1 MENDPIMKTL
11 ALLTTLLLA
20 GLFVQSGQAVAA
32 PASTSGHS
40 ALALAALVASHS
52 PHLTRSERQ
61 VMARLFDGD
70 LNISFPAGRTLS
82 VRADAVAC
90 QAGDVDITAFACTL
104 TFGEQRVSL
113 KGRKAHELFATL
125 AEAGAPSDGAAGTIH
140 EGLSHLACT
149 IDPNVIKQRAGG
161 GAACSFVPGAP

>member
-1 MENDPIMKTL
+1 MEEDPIMKKL
-11 ALLTTLLLA
+11 AVLTALLLA
-20 GLFVQSGQAVAA
+20 GLAVQSGQAVAA
-32 PASTSGHS
+32 PASTSGHA

-52 PHLTRSERQ
+52 PQLPQQARE

-70 LNISFPAGRTLS
+70 LNVAGHTLS

-104 TFGEQRVSL
+104 TFGVQRVSL

-140 EGLSHLACT
+140 EGLSHLDCM
-149 IDPNVIKQRAGG
+149 IDPTVIKQRAGG
-161 GAACSFVPGAP
+161 GAACRFVPGAP